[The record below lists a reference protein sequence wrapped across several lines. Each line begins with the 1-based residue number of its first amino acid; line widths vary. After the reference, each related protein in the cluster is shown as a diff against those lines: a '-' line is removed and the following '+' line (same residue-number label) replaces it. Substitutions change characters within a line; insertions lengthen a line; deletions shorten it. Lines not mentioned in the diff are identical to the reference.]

1 MSAPTSRNPQRPDRR
16 ESGPGRPD
24 RPADEIAGRVLSGSQ
39 TTAVWVGRSFLV
51 LALVLSGWIVVLGV
65 TLPHRGV
72 LEHQEVVWV
81 GFDVGLLVGMV
92 ATAWAALR
100 RNRFLPVAS
109 AATASL
115 LLRDAWFDV
124 VGSSTRMQAMEA
136 LTMALL
142 VELPLSGLCWWIALH
157 SQTVAER
164 RIASLVVWRRSAS
177 DEAAPEDLTKTSD
190 TTGDCIP

>member
-1 MSAPTSRNPQRPDRR
+1 MNSRRPDL
-16 ESGPGRPD
+16 
-24 RPADEIAGRVLSGSQ
+24 PAGEIAGRVLSGSQ
-39 TTAVWVGRSFLV
+39 TTAVWVGRSFLI

-72 LEHQEVVWV
+72 LEHQDVVWV

-115 LLRDAWFDV
+115 LLMDAWFDV
-124 VGSSTRMQAMEA
+124 VGSPTRMQAMEA
-136 LTMALL
+136 LAMALL

-164 RIASLVVWRRSAS
+164 RIASLVLWRG
-177 DEAAPEDLTKTSD
+177 AAAGPVDPEGLAKTGD
-190 TTGDCIP
+190 TTGECIP